1 MGPRKRVRKRSLEL
15 QLEQALRDAEAAM
28 QAEPS
33 ELAHSKIKLAQTRI
47 VVLQR
52 ALARERNDKLK
63 QALDELEVI
72 KAENERLMG
81 LKREAELAAKPA
93 NTQVTQADEI
103 DRVLAKYEQEKRQ
116 AAKNSIADN
125 IDDEVAAM
133 LQRIKTGGT
142 EVKPLIEQEPVGPRV
157 EEIEQ
162 QERERI
168 AALEERSRQQEL
180 QRKRDALDRAERS
193 AQADRENAELDAKLA
208 QFGPKYYTPC
218 EVKL

>member
-1 MGPRKRVRKRSLEL
+1 
-15 QLEQALRDAEAAM
+15 
-28 QAEPS
+28 
-33 ELAHSKIKLAQTRI
+33 
-47 VVLQR
+47 
-52 ALARERNDKLK
+52 
-63 QALDELEVI
+63 
-72 KAENERLMG
+72 
-81 LKREAELAAKPA
+81 
-93 NTQVTQADEI
+93 
-103 DRVLAKYEQEKRQ
+103 
-116 AAKNSIADN
+116 
-125 IDDEVAAM
+125 
-133 LQRIKTGGT
+133 
-142 EVKPLIEQEPVGPRV
+142 V